1 MRLDAGDDLG
11 NRRTARAKSVHNGLL
26 EVEAIA
32 DYLFY
37 CHSERG
43 EGSSCR
49 KSQIPHPPKQVRN
62 NKFHMR
68 LANKV
73 ALITGGTSGI
83 GEATALLFAKEGAKV
98 AVTGRNESR
107 GRAMAAQLLERGSE
121 AIFLRSDVRNAE
133 ECHRAVEVTVRSFGR
148 LDILFNNAGVF
159 YPDTT
164 LECSEEKWDLQIDIN
179 LKGTF
184 LMSKFALPSMIAQ
197 GSGVIINNSS
207 GWGIVGGDKAVAY
220 CASKGGVVL
229 LTKAMAID
237 HGRQGIRVNCICPG
251 DVDTPMLP
259 QDARLRGLDWN
270 AYIAGCANRPMGR
283 IGTAEE
289 IAKAVL
295 FLASDDSSFMTGAA
309 LVVDGGGTAD

>member
-1 MRLDAGDDLG
+1 MRF
-11 NRRTARAKSVHNGLL
+11 
-26 EVEAIA
+26 E
-32 DYLFY
+32 
-37 CHSERG
+37 
-43 EGSSCR
+43 
-49 KSQIPHPPKQVRN
+49 
-62 NKFHMR
+62 
-68 LANKV
+68 NKV

-83 GEATALLFAKEGAKV
+83 GEAAAKLFAREGAKV
-98 AVTGRNESR
+98 AITGRNESR
-107 GRAMAAQLLERGSE
+107 GHAVTARILESGGN
-121 AIFLRSDVRNAE
+121 AIFLRTDVRKAAE
-133 ECHRAVEVTVRSFGR
+133 CQRAVDETLRSFAR

-159 YPDTT
+159 FPQTA
-164 LECSEEKWDLQIDIN
+164 LECSEEEWDLQIDIN

-184 LMSKFALPSMIAQ
+184 LMSKSALGPMIAQ
-197 GSGVIINNSS
+197 GGGVIVNNSS

-259 QDARLRGLDWN
+259 EDARLRGLDWK
-270 AYIAGCANRPMGR
+270 AYLAGCENRPLGR
-283 IGTAEE
+283 IGTVDE

>member
-1 MRLDAGDDLG
+1 MRL
-11 NRRTARAKSVHNGLL
+11 
-26 EVEAIA
+26 
-32 DYLFY
+32 
-37 CHSERG
+37 RG
-43 EGSSCR
+43 
-49 KSQIPHPPKQVRN
+49 
-62 NKFHMR
+62 
-68 LANKV
+68 KV

-83 GEATALLFAKEGAKV
+83 GKATAVLFSQEGARV
-98 AVTGRNESR
+98 AITGRN
-107 GRAMAAQLLERGSE
+107 QERGQEVVSTIE
-121 AIFLRSDVRNAE
+121 QAGGKAIFLECDVRSAE
-133 ECHRAVEVTVRSFGR
+133 HCRRAVNETLKAFGR
-148 LDILFNNAGVF
+148 LDVLFNNAGVY
-159 YPDTT
+159 YPHTALDCT
-164 LECSEEKWDLQIDIN
+164 EEDWDLQIDIN

-184 LMSKFALPSMIAQ
+184 LMSKYALPGMITQ

-207 GWGIVGGDKAVAY
+207 GWGLVGGDAAVAY

-259 QDARLRGLDWN
+259 EDARMRGLKWQD
-270 AYIAGCANRPMGR
+270 YLAGAANRPMGR
-283 IGTAEE
+283 VGTPEE